1 MSGPLLL
8 EALRWD
14 PAAGWFLLDRHLA
27 RLAGAAARFGHPWD
41 PGAVRAALEGAV
53 VGLDGARKV
62 RLALAV
68 DGRLSVEAQ
77 PLPSSRPLRA
87 ALAPDPV
94 DSADPLLRFKTSR
107 REPFERARA
116 GRPEADEVILWN
128 ERGEPTE
135 TSTGNVVLERE
146 GRRLT
151 PPVSAGLLPGTFR
164 AHLLEAGELEEAAL
178 TVRDLEHAERIW
190 QVSSVRGW
198 VELRL
203 EPGAADLAR

>member
-1 MSGPLLL
+1 MSGLVLL
-8 EALRWD
+8 EALRWE
-14 PAAGWFLLDRHLA
+14 PGAGYFLLERHLA
-27 RLAGAAARFGHPWD
+27 RLAGAAARFGHPCD
-41 PGAVRAALEGAV
+41 PGAVRAALEDAV
-53 VGLDGARKV
+53 AGLDGPRKV
-62 RLALAV
+62 RLALAA
-68 DGRLSVEAQ
+68 DGRLAVEAL

-94 DSADPLLRFKTSR
+94 DSADPFLRFKTSR

-116 GRPEADEVILWN
+116 GRPGADEVILWN
-128 ERGEPTE
+128 ERGELTE
-135 TSTGNVVLERE
+135 TSTGNLVLERA

-151 PPVSAGLLPGTFR
+151 PPVAAGLLPGTFR

-178 TVRDLEHAERIW
+178 TLEDLRGAARVW

-203 EPGAADLAR
+203 DASVGERAR